1 MIQYDKIS
9 KYYKDMVA
17 LDDVSLQIDEGEF
30 VMLTGHSG
38 SGKTTLIKMLIRE
51 IRPTKGEIHV
61 DGSEIT
67 RMRRWNVAKLRRK
80 IGIVFQDFRLLDD
93 KNVFENVAFA
103 LEASGKSDKD
113 IKNIVPYVL
122 EIVGLEDKLKSF
134 PYELSGGQKQ
144 KVAIARAIANDPKIL
159 IADEPTGNLDEE
171 ATWDIIEALKNIN
184 NWGTTVIMATHSQD
198 IIDKLEKRILKLEQG
213 RLIHDSHNKSKQSSD
228 DFAEKLLQDD
238 STIEDKKQE
247 EKQIEPET
255 KDEAPTEKSSLKNE
269 KSSKQDKQTDT
280 TPPKKESSKPKLKIG
295 LSSKKKKS
303 TKKKS
308 IEEKKEESSKK
319 KDSEESKDPND
330 FESTGLKP
338 GTIALLTKNNY
349 KNMQDVLDAGPETI
363 KMIDGISGDQILE
376 LNEAIQDITS

>member
-255 KDEAPTEKSSLKNE
+255 KDEAPTEKSSPKNE
-269 KSSKQDKQTDT
+269 KSSKQDKPTDT